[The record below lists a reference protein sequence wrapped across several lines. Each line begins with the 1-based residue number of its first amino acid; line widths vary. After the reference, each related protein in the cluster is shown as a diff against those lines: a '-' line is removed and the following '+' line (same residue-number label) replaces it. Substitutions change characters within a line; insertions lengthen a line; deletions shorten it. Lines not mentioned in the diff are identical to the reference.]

1 MKFTDLFIRRPV
13 LAVVLNVLLLVF
25 GARAFMDMQ
34 VRQYPDMEIG
44 QIDVTTSYPGADA
57 ALVQGFVTQ
66 PIQEAIASAEGIDYV
81 TATSKAGLSTISVY
95 LNLGYDANTA
105 MAEMLTK
112 LNEVKGR
119 LPQSI
124 DDPIIAKSVAGG
136 GAIMYLAYFS
146 DSMNGVE
153 ITDYLKRVVQ
163 PKFTEVDGVAEAQ
176 LFGEKEFSMRV
187 WLDPVR
193 MQANGVTAA
202 DINQALGKNNFQSA
216 AGEVRDTYTVTSV
229 RASTSLQDEA
239 SFGAITIKSE
249 GTKIVRLQDV
259 ARIELA
265 AKSDKVQSMY
275 KGTPAIFV
283 GITTTPGANPLD
295 VAKGVYE
302 VLPEIERNLPDGL
315 NQVMNFDSTEFIS
328 ESISEVVTTLGEAV
342 AIVVVVVF
350 LFLGSLRSVMIPIVT
365 VPLSLV
371 GVGLFMLGFG
381 FSINLLTLLALVMA
395 ISLVVDDA
403 IVVVENVHRHI
414 EEGLTPVR
422 AAVVGAREIALPVIA
437 MTVTLAA
444 VYAPIGF
451 MGGLT
456 GSLFTEFA
464 FTLAAAVLISGFI
477 ALTLSPMMSS
487 KLLNKEDLHKP
498 LPQLLDRIF
507 DRLKGAYQR
516 LLNHVV
522 GYYKTAIAMSAMLLF
537 LAIGGMFMLTQ
548 SELAPDE
555 DQGYLFSIAN
565 GPDNAGVNFA
575 TAYGK
580 QYTDMVSQYPEYNM
594 ALVFAGYPSESGFFS
609 VLGLKPWSQRERTQM
624 EVQPQVQRDAG
635 QIAGLTVFTVNPPAL
650 PGVASGLPVN
660 FVVTTT
666 ADHATL
672 SKVMADLTREARNSG
687 LFMVVN
693 NTLKMNKPQIHIEID
708 REKAGQLGI
717 SMETIGTVLSTQLGD
732 FRTNYFDIQG
742 RSYEVIP
749 QADAPYRATADR
761 IAELYVNSSNGDSI
775 PLSTIVSVQQE
786 VIPNGLTQFQQLNSA
801 TLEALPMPGSATIAD
816 AHQFLKAKLQEI
828 APQGYAYDF
837 GGQSRQFE
845 GEGGALYVTFALAL
859 MVIFLVLA
867 AQFESWRDPIVV
879 LTTVPLS
886 IFGAMIPLFF
896 GMATL
901 NIYTQV
907 GLITLVG
914 LISKHGILI
923 VEFANQLQRQGKDKV
938 TAVVEA
944 ASLRLRPILMT
955 TAAMVLGV
963 MPLVLASGAGA
974 VSRYNIGL
982 VITVGLSV
990 GTLFTLFVVPV
1001 FYVMLAKTVDNEKEA
1016 ALLAETSA

>member
-1 MKFTDLFIRRPV
+1 MKFTDIFIRRPV
-13 LAVVLNVLLLVF
+13 LAIVLNLLLLVF
-25 GARAFMDMQ
+25 GARALMDMQ

-44 QIDVTTSYPGADA
+44 QIDVTTVYPGANA
-57 ALVQGFVTQ
+57 ELVQGFVTQ
-66 PIQEAIASAEGIDYV
+66 PIQEAISSAEGIDYV
-81 TATSKAGLSTISVY
+81 TASSKAGVSTISVF

-112 LNEVKGR
+112 LNEVQGR

-124 DDPIIAKSVAGG
+124 DDPVIAKSVAGG

-146 DSMNGVE
+146 DTMSGVE

-163 PKFTEVDGVAEAQ
+163 PKFTEVEGVAEAQ
-176 LFGEKEFSMRV
+176 LYGEKEFSMRI

-193 MQANGVTAA
+193 MQANGVTA
-202 DINQALGKNNFQSA
+202 DQINQVLTQNNFQSA
-216 AGEVRDTYTVTSV
+216 AGEVRDSYTVTSV

-239 SFGAITIKSE
+239 SFGNITVKSD
-249 GTKIVRLQDV
+249 GNAVVRLRDV

-265 AKSDKVQSMY
+265 AKSEKVQGLF

-283 GITTTPGANPLD
+283 GITTTPEANPLD
-295 VAKGVYE
+295 VAKGVYK

-315 NQVMNFDSTEFIS
+315 NQVMNHDSTEFIQ
-328 ESISEVVTTLGEAV
+328 ESIDEVLTTLGEAV
-342 AIVVVVVF
+342 VIVVIVVF

-371 GVGLFMLGFG
+371 GVGLVMLGLD

-414 EEGLTPVR
+414 EEGLSPVR
-422 AAVVGAREIALPVIA
+422 AAVVGAREIAMPVIA
-437 MTVTLAA
+437 MTITLAA

-464 FTLAAAVLISGFI
+464 FTLAGAVLISGFI
-477 ALTLSPMMSS
+477 ALTLSPMMAS

-498 LPQLLDRIF
+498 FPQFLDRLF
-507 DRLKGAYQR
+507 DRVKDGYQR
-516 LLNHVV
+516 ILEQVV
-522 GYYKTAIAMSAMLLF
+522 GYYKAAMVTAAVLLF
-537 LAIGGMFMLTQ
+537 AAIGAMFMMTQ

-555 DQGYLFSIAN
+555 DQGYLFNIAS
-565 GPDNAGVNFA
+565 GPDNANVNYA
-575 TAYGK
+575 VAYGHEFIN
-580 QYTDMVSQYPEYNM
+580 MASQYPEYNM

-609 VLGLKPWSQRERTQM
+609 VLGLKPWSQRERSQM
-624 EVQPQVQRDAG
+624 EIQPQVQRDAKG
-635 QIAGLTVFTVNPPAL
+635 IAGLEIFSVNPPAL

-672 SKVMADLTREARNSG
+672 NEVMTKLKREALQSG

-693 NTLKMNKPQIHIEID
+693 STLKMNKPQVHIEID

-717 SMETIGTVLSTQLGD
+717 SMQTIGSVLSTQLGD

-749 QADAPYRATADR
+749 QADAPFRSTADR
-761 IAELYVNSSNGDSI
+761 IADLYVSSDTGASI
-775 PLSTIVSVQQE
+775 PLSTVVTVKEE
-786 VIPNGLTQFQQLNSA
+786 VIPNALTQFQQLNSA
-801 TLEALPMPGSATIAD
+801 TLEAMPMPGAATIAD
-816 AHQFLKAKLQEI
+816 AHTFLKAKLQEI
-828 APQGYAYDF
+828 APKGYAYDF

-845 GEGGALYVTFALAL
+845 TEGGALYVTFALAL
-859 MVIFLVLA
+859 VVIFLVLA
-867 AQFESWRDPIVV
+867 AQFESWRDPVVV
-879 LTTVPLS
+879 LVTVPLS
-886 IFGAMIPLFF
+886 IFGAMIPLFL
-896 GMATL
+896 GAATL

-923 VEFANQLQRQGKDKV
+923 VEFANQLQRTGKAKAE
-938 TAVVEA
+938 AVIEA
-944 ASLRLRPILMT
+944 AALRLRPILMT

-1001 FYVMLAKTVDNEKEA
+1001 MYTLLAKTISVEEEQA
-1016 ALLAETSA
+1016 MLQETRA

>member
-1 MKFTDLFIRRPV
+1 MKFTDVFIRRPV
-13 LAVVLNVLLLVF
+13 LAIVLNLLLLVF
-25 GARAFMDMQ
+25 GARAYMDLQ

-44 QIDVTTSYPGADA
+44 QIDVTTVYPGANA
-57 ALVQGFVTQ
+57 ELVQGFVTQ
-66 PIQEAIASAEGIDYV
+66 PIQEAISSAEGIDYV
-81 TATSKAGLSTISVY
+81 TASSSAGVSTISVF

-112 LNEVKGR
+112 LNEVSGR
-119 LPQSI
+119 LPESI
-124 DDPIIAKSVAGG
+124 DDPVLAKSTAGG

-146 DSMNGVE
+146 ETMSGVE

-163 PKFTEVDGVAEAQ
+163 PKLTEVEGVAEAQ
-176 LFGEKEFSMRV
+176 LYGEKEFSMRI

-193 MQANGVTAA
+193 MQANGVTSG
-202 DINQALGKNNFQSA
+202 DINSALNQNNFQSA
-216 AGEVRDTYTVTSV
+216 AGEVRDSYTVTSV

-239 SFGAITIKSE
+239 SFGNITVKSD
-249 GTKIVRLQDV
+249 GNAVVRLRDV
-259 ARIELA
+259 ARVELA
-265 AKSDKVQSMY
+265 PKSDKVYGMY

-283 GITTTPGANPLD
+283 GITTTPDANSLD
-295 VAKGVYE
+295 VAKGVHA

-315 NQVMNFDSTEFIS
+315 SQVMNHDSTEFIQ
-328 ESISEVVTTLGEAV
+328 ESIDEVLVTLVEAV
-342 AIVVVVVF
+342 VIVVLVVF
-350 LFLGSLRSVMIPIVT
+350 LFLGSLRSVMIPIIT
-365 VPLSLV
+365 VPLSLI
-371 GVGLFMLGFG
+371 GVGLFMMGLG

-414 EEGLTPVR
+414 EEGLSPVR
-422 AAVVGAREIALPVIA
+422 AAVVGAREIAMPVIA
-437 MTVTLAA
+437 MTITLAA

-464 FTLAAAVLISGFI
+464 FTLAGAVLISGFI

-498 LPQLLDRIF
+498 FPQYLDRLF
-507 DRLKGAYQR
+507 ARVKDKYQAI
-516 LLNHVV
+516 LVQVV
-522 GYYKTAIAMSAMLLF
+522 GHYKAAIATGAVLLF
-537 LAIGGMFMLTQ
+537 AAIGVMFMMTQ

-555 DQGYLFSIAN
+555 DQGYIFNIAN
-565 GPDNAGVNFA
+565 GPDNGSVHYSA
-575 TAYGK
+575 AYGR
-580 QYTDMVSQYPEYNM
+580 QFTDMVSQYPEYRM
-594 ALVFAGYPSESGFFS
+594 ALVFAGYPSESGFMS
-609 VLGLKPWSQRERTQM
+609 VVALKPWSQRVRSQM
-624 EVQPQVQRDAG
+624 EIQPQMQQDAKR
-635 QIAGLTVFTVNPPAL
+635 IAGLEVFSINPPAL

-672 SKVMADLTREARNSG
+672 YEVMNKLKQEAEASG

-693 NTLKMNKPQIHIEID
+693 NTLKISKPQVHIQID

-717 SMETIGTVLSTQLGD
+717 SMQTIGSVLSTQLGD

-749 QADAPYRATADR
+749 QADAPFRSTADR
-761 IAELYVNSSNGDSI
+761 IADLYVSSSTGESI
-775 PLSTIVSVQQE
+775 PLSTVVKVSNE
-786 VIPNGLTQFQQLNSA
+786 VIPNALTQFQQLNSA
-801 TLEALPMPGSATIAD
+801 TLEAMPMPGAATIAD
-816 AHQFLKAKLQEI
+816 AHVFLKAKLQEI
-828 APQGYAYDF
+828 APKGYAYDF

-845 GEGGALYVTFALAL
+845 TEGSALYVTFALAL
-859 MVIFLVLA
+859 LVIFLVLA
-867 AQFESWRDPIVV
+867 AQFESWRDPVVV
-879 LTTVPLS
+879 LVTVPLS
-886 IFGAMIPLFF
+886 IFGAMIPLFL
-896 GMATL
+896 GAATL

-923 VEFANQLQRQGKDKV
+923 VEFANQLQREGRDKAQ
-938 TAVVEA
+938 AVIESA
-944 ASLRLRPILMT
+944 ALRLRPILMT

-963 MPLVLASGAGA
+963 MPLVLATGAGA
-974 VSRYNIGL
+974 VSRFNIGL

-1001 FYVMLAKTVDNEKEA
+1001 MYALLAKRIDVGEEA
-1016 ALLAETSA
+1016 ALMQETRA